1 MRARRPAAAALPLIL
16 LLATC
21 KERAPE
27 VPPPIRPVLS
37 VVVDPAAERSFGF
50 TGTVE
55 PRYRVSLGFRLLGR
69 MIHRDVEIGD
79 QVRAG
84 QRLAAIDS
92 LALELAARSA
102 VADLATA
109 RAQLANATGVEGR
122 QRILTERNV
131 VATAQLESA
140 QQALASAEAS
150 VQRAEANLA
159 KANEQLGYAQ
169 LRSETDGVV
178 TAIGAQVG
186 QVVSPGSS
194 VVTIARPDV
203 REAAVDVPEDVARE
217 LRPGTPFDIALQLDP
232 RIRVQGEVRE
242 IGPQADQ
249 TTRTRRVL
257 ITLSGTPELFRLGTT
272 VTATLRVPSAAT
284 ITLPRSALLRRD
296 GKDLVWVLDPAAGTV
311 QTREVQVGRRDDAV
325 FVVTA
330 GLDAGS
336 RVVTAGVNSL
346 RPGQRVRIPGDT
358 AR

>member
-1 MRARRPAAAALPLIL
+1 MRSRCRGAALLPVIL
-16 LLATC
+16 LLAAC
-21 KERAPE
+21 KEQAPE
-27 VPPPIRPVLS
+27 APPPIRPVLS
-37 VVVDPAAERSFGF
+37 VVVDPATERSFGF

-69 MIHRDVEIGD
+69 LIHRDVEVGD

-84 QRLAAIDS
+84 TRLAAIDS
-92 LALELAARSA
+92 LALELAVRSA
-102 VADLATA
+102 VADMATA

-159 KANEQLGYAQ
+159 KANEQLTYAQ
-169 LRSETDGVV
+169 LQSDTDGVV

-186 QVVSPGSS
+186 QVVSPGQA
-194 VVTIARPDV
+194 VVTIARPDI
-203 REAAVDVPEDVARE
+203 REAAVDVPEDVARD
-217 LRPGTPFDIALQLDP
+217 LHPGTPFDIALQLDP
-232 RIRVQGEVRE
+232 RIRTQGEVRE

-257 ITLSGTPELFRLGTT
+257 ITLSGTAELFRLGTT
-272 VTATLRVPSAAT
+272 VTATLRVPAAAT
-284 ITLPRSALLRRD
+284 ITLPRSALLQRD
-296 GKDLVWVLDPAAGTV
+296 GKDVVWVVDTGTGTV
-311 QTREVQVGRRDDAV
+311 ATRDVRVGRRDDAA

-330 GLDAGS
+330 GLAAGD
-336 RVVTAGVNSL
+336 RVVTAGANSL
-346 RPGQRVRIPGDT
+346 RPGQQVRIPGEP